1 MEAHKASVFVQQQTC
16 WALRYLAVNDC
27 NRVKIAEAGGIEAV
41 VSAMKEHKTS
51 VLMQERACV
60 ALRNLAVNDGNK
72 LKIAEA
78 GGIEA
83 LVAGMEAHQTSVLVQ
98 EYACWALWYLAAQG
112 SLSQRINAAGGVQGV
127 KHAGNATATPYTS
140 SLRPHAL
147 DLGKSDHRKGQ
158 VGQAVQRQATSHVK
172 SATLLWQGLQN
183 CM

>member
-1 MEAHKASVFVQQQTC
+1 MQQQACWALSNLAINDGNKVKIAGAGDIEAVVAAMEAHKASVFVQQQTC

-41 VSAMKEHKTS
+41 VSAMKEHKT
-51 VLMQERACV
+51 
-60 ALRNLAVNDGNK
+60 
-72 LKIAEA
+72 I
-78 GGIEA
+78 
-83 LVAGMEAHQTSVLVQ
+83 VLVQ
-98 EYACWALWYLAAQG
+98 EPECLTLLYLTAQD
-112 SLSQRINAAGGVQGV
+112 SLSQVIKEAGGVECV
-127 KHAGNATATPYTS
+127 KHVVNTTATPYTS